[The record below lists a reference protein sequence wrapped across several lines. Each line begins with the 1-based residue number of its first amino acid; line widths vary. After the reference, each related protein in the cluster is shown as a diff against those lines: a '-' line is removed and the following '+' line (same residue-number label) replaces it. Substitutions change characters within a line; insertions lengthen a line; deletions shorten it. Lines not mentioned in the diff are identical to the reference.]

1 MSKEESSVNNGEHLY
16 YKNIAHNVLR
26 QSKIEETRKNEEDNF
41 TMEFNFKPHFLK
53 TETADYSNVKSRFYR
68 ESIPLTKYIDE
79 NTTFQPNKNTKVL
92 EIKGEE
98 DINRMTNRLYSEQKK
113 LRENKEKLSKNHIKE
128 QCPFMPTI
136 NVPGKADPKYFMM
149 RLEKWNKKIEE
160 KNKENMDKKNNL
172 GIKGK
177 SKLFQPVVKDPIA
190 KKMKRENE
198 VHIDLYNKGLE
209 HIDYRKSIM
218 TTDTRD
224 DLAKIESDKIE
235 RIKNLKEERDRY
247 KKEKKEKMEKEI
259 NERTIKAKAE
269 KENLE
274 KIIKERTEEIFGE
287 KVKETGKNKKDTK
300 KKGEKVTTKDGKK
313 LKSVN
318 KEIKNASSNNEN
330 KNKKGKINLKE
341 KPRKEKK
348 SAPKILQ
355 KEKENINKKKPQ
367 STKQRVNTETSKVTT
382 KKETKTVKET
392 KVNQKNKVKKE
403 PVKKIEKKERNKS
416 QPQKSKKEEVVKK
429 EKETKTIVVS
439 KEDKGSQS
447 QKAKKVLN
455 KSDKSYAQKLKTAKN
470 NLLHNKNE
478 IIGELEFNNIK
489 NNKKSSSNHTNTNEY
504 NVVSVGSKTGKI
516 KKEKTS
522 KK

>member
-1 MSKEESSVNNGEHLY
+1 MSKQELSANHGEHLY

-41 TMEFNFKPHFLK
+41 TMEFNFQPHFLK
-53 TETADYSNVKSRFYR
+53 TETSDYSNVKSRFYR
-68 ESIPLTKYIDE
+68 ESIPISKYVDE

-113 LRENKEKLSKNHIKE
+113 FKENKEKLAKNYIKE
-128 QCPFMPTI
+128 QYPFMPTI

-190 KKMKRENE
+190 KKMKRDNE

-218 TTDTRD
+218 TTDKRE
-224 DLAKIESDKIE
+224 DLNKIESDKKE
-235 RIKNLKEERDRY
+235 RIKTLKEERDRY

-259 NERTIKAKAE
+259 NERTLKAKVE

-274 KIIKERTEEIFGE
+274 KIIKERTEEIFNEKEKKDSKKQGE
-287 KVKETGKNKKDTK
+287 KTIKKEVKNLKNNKDNQNNKNKKD
-300 KKGEKVTTKDGKK
+300 K
-313 LKSVN
+313 L
-318 KEIKNASSNNEN
+318 I
-330 KNKKGKINLKE
+330 LKE
-341 KPRKEKK
+341 KPKKEEK
-348 SAPKILQ
+348 SAPKILI

-367 STKQRVNTETSKVTT
+367 TSKQRINTEVSKVET
-382 KKETKTVKET
+382 KKEVKNDKGT
-392 KVNQKNKVKKE
+392 KVVKKNKVEKEQKE
-403 PVKKIEKKERNKS
+403 PEKKIEKKERNKS
-416 QPQKSKKEEVVKK
+416 QPQKTKKGEVVKK
-429 EKETKTIVVS
+429 EKEAKTIVVS
-439 KEDKGSQS
+439 KEDKESNS
-447 QKAKKVLN
+447 QKIKKIGN
-455 KSDKSYAQKLKTAKN
+455 KNDKSYAQKLKIAKN
-470 NLLHNKNE
+470 ILNSKNE
-478 IIGELEFNNIK
+478 IIGELEFNNMK
-489 NNKKSSSNHTNTNEY
+489 NNKKLSGNQVNKNEY
-504 NVVSVGSKTGKI
+504 NVVSVSSKSGKI
-516 KKEKTS
+516 KKEKVS

>member
-224 DLAKIESDKIE
+224 DLAKIESDKKE

-259 NERTIKAKAE
+259 NERTLKAKAE

-274 KIIKERTEEIFGE
+274 KIIKERTEEIFNE
-287 KVKETGKNKKDTK
+287 KEKKDTK
-300 KKGEKVTTKDGKK
+300 KQGEKTIKK
-313 LKSVN
+313 EFKNLKNN
-318 KEIKNASSNNEN
+318 KENQNN
-330 KNKKGKINLKE
+330 KNKKDKLILKE
-341 KPRKEKK
+341 KPKKEEK
-348 SAPKILQ
+348 SAPKILP
-355 KEKENINKKKPQ
+355 KEKESINKKKTKT
-367 STKQRVNTETSKVTT
+367 SKQRINTEVSKVET
-382 KKETKTVKET
+382 KKEVKNDKGT
-392 KVNQKNKVKKE
+392 KVVKKNKVEKEQKE
-403 PVKKIEKKERNKS
+403 PEKKIEKKERNKS
-416 QPQKSKKEEVVKK
+416 QPQKAKKGEVVKK
-429 EKETKTIVVS
+429 EKEAKTIVVS
-439 KEDKGSQS
+439 KEDKESNS
-447 QKAKKVLN
+447 QKIKKIGN
-455 KSDKSYAQKLKTAKN
+455 KNDKSYAQKLKIAKN
-470 NLLHNKNE
+470 ILNNKNE
-478 IIGELEFNNIK
+478 IIGELEFNNMK
-489 NNKKSSSNHTNTNEY
+489 NNKKLSGNQVNKNEY
-504 NVVSVGSKTGKI
+504 NVVSVSSKAGKI
-516 KKEKTS
+516 KKEKVS

>member
-1 MSKEESSVNNGEHLY
+1 MSKQELSANHGEHLY

-41 TMEFNFKPHFLK
+41 TMEFNFQPHFLK
-53 TETADYSNVKSRFYR
+53 KETSDYSNVKSRFYR
-68 ESIPLTKYIDE
+68 ESIPISKYVDE

-113 LRENKEKLSKNHIKE
+113 FKENKEKLAKNYIKE
-128 QCPFMPTI
+128 QYPFMPTI

-190 KKMKRENE
+190 KKMKRDNE

-218 TTDTRD
+218 TTDKRE
-224 DLAKIESDKIE
+224 DLNKIESDKKE
-235 RIKNLKEERDRY
+235 RIKTLKEERDRY

-274 KIIKERTEEIFGE
+274 KIIKERTEEIFNEKEKKDSKKQGE
-287 KVKETGKNKKDTK
+287 KTIKKEVKNLKNNKDNQNNKNKKD
-300 KKGEKVTTKDGKK
+300 K
-313 LKSVN
+313 L
-318 KEIKNASSNNEN
+318 I
-330 KNKKGKINLKE
+330 LKE
-341 KPRKEKK
+341 KPKKEEK
-348 SAPKILQ
+348 SAPKILI

-367 STKQRVNTETSKVTT
+367 TSKQRINTEVSKVET
-382 KKETKTVKET
+382 KKEVKNDKGT
-392 KVNQKNKVKKE
+392 KVAKKNKVEKEQKE
-403 PVKKIEKKERNKS
+403 PEKKIEKKERNKS
-416 QPQKSKKEEVVKK
+416 QPQKAKKGEVVKK
-429 EKETKTIVVS
+429 EIEAKTIVVS
-439 KEDKGSQS
+439 KEDKESNS
-447 QKAKKVLN
+447 QKNKKIGN
-455 KSDKSYAQKLKTAKN
+455 KNDKSYAQKLKIAKN
-470 NLLHNKNE
+470 ILNSKNE
-478 IIGELEFNNIK
+478 IIGELEFNNMK
-489 NNKKSSSNHTNTNEY
+489 NNKKLSGNQVNKNEY
-504 NVVSVGSKTGKI
+504 NVVSVSSKSGKI
-516 KKEKTS
+516 KKEKVS

>member
-1 MSKEESSVNNGEHLY
+1 MSKEELSVNNGEHLY

-26 QSKIEETRKNEEDNF
+26 QSKIEETRKNDEDNF
-41 TMEFNFKPHFLK
+41 TMEFNFQPHFLK
-53 TETADYSNVKSRFYR
+53 TETSDYSNVKSRFYR
-68 ESIPLTKYIDE
+68 ESIPISKYIDE

-113 LRENKEKLSKNHIKE
+113 FRENKEKLAKNLIKE
-128 QCPFMPTI
+128 QYPFMPTI

-177 SKLFQPVVKDPIA
+177 SKLFQPVVKDAIA
-190 KKMKRENE
+190 KKIKRDNE

-218 TTDTRD
+218 TTDKRE
-224 DLAKIESDKIE
+224 DLNKIESDKKE

-274 KIIKERTEEIFGE
+274 KIIKERTEEIFNE
-287 KVKETGKNKKDTK
+287 KEKEKKDSKKTEEKKNKKEVK
-300 KKGEKVTTKDGKK
+300 N

-318 KEIKNASSNNEN
+318 KDNQIN
-330 KNKKGKINLKE
+330 KNKKGKLILKE
-341 KPRKEKK
+341 KPKKEEK
-348 SAPKILQ
+348 SAPKILP
-355 KEKENINKKKPQ
+355 KEKEIINKKKPQ
-367 STKQRVNTETSKVTT
+367 TSKQRVNTEVSKVST
-382 KKETKTVKET
+382 KKEAKTVKET
-392 KVNQKNKVKKE
+392 KVTNKNKEEKE
-403 PVKKIEKKERNKS
+403 PEKKIEKKERNKS
-416 QPQKSKKEEVVKK
+416 QPQKAKKVEVVKK
-429 EKETKTIVVS
+429 EKETKTIIAS
-439 KEDKGSQS
+439 KEDKESNS
-447 QKAKKVLN
+447 KKIKKVEN
-455 KSDKSYAQKLKTAKN
+455 NNDKSYAQKLKAAKK
-470 NLLHNKNE
+470 LLNNKNE
-478 IIGELEFNNIK
+478 IIGELEFNEIK
-489 NNKKSSSNHTNTNEY
+489 NNKKPNSHHANKHEY
-504 NVVSVGSKTGKI
+504 NVISVGSKAGKI
-516 KKEKTS
+516 KKEKIS

>member
-1 MSKEESSVNNGEHLY
+1 MSKQELSANHGEHLY

-41 TMEFNFKPHFLK
+41 TMEFNFQPHFLK
-53 TETADYSNVKSRFYR
+53 TETSDYSNVKSRFYR
-68 ESIPLTKYIDE
+68 ESIPISKYVDE

-113 LRENKEKLSKNHIKE
+113 FKENKEKLAKNYIKE
-128 QCPFMPTI
+128 QYPFMPTI

-190 KKMKRENE
+190 KKMKRDNE

-218 TTDTRD
+218 TTDKRE
-224 DLAKIESDKIE
+224 DLNKIESDKKE
-235 RIKNLKEERDRY
+235 RIKTLKEERDRY

-274 KIIKERTEEIFGE
+274 KIIKERTEEIF
-287 KVKETGKNKKDTK
+287 
-300 KKGEKVTTKDGKK
+300 
-313 LKSVN
+313 
-318 KEIKNASSNNEN
+318 NE
-330 KNKKGKINLKE
+330 
-341 KPRKEKK
+341 KEKK
-348 SAPKILQ
+348 
-355 KEKENINKKKPQ
+355 E
-367 STKQRVNTETSKVTT
+367 
-382 KKETKTVKET
+382 
-392 KVNQKNKVKKE
+392 
-403 PVKKIEKKERNKS
+403 
-416 QPQKSKKEEVVKK
+416 
-429 EKETKTIVVS
+429 
-439 KEDKGSQS
+439 
-447 QKAKKVLN
+447 
-455 KSDKSYAQKLKTAKN
+455 
-470 NLLHNKNE
+470 
-478 IIGELEFNNIK
+478 
-489 NNKKSSSNHTNTNEY
+489 
-504 NVVSVGSKTGKI
+504 
-516 KKEKTS
+516 
-522 KK
+522 